1 MEKYKQL
8 QKFIIGFLVF
18 YFIAGL
24 STEVFLDGREKDYL
38 PFFSW
43 FLFSHTPPES
53 SSTQFAVRILEF
65 EGKTFD
71 PPVFLN
77 EAYGIID
84 QPNSPKLRE
93 LTRKLGASA
102 LMGSAR
108 EREQLIILLER
119 IYLPS
124 GPMRYELVLV
134 TYDPIRRF
142 ATGELENVKKLGE
155 FTKNSQ

>member
-24 STEVFLDGREKDYL
+24 STEFFLDGREKDYL

-43 FLFSHTPPES
+43 FLFSHTPDEK
-53 SSTQFAVRILEF
+53 STQYTIRIIEF
-65 EGKTFD
+65 DGKTFN

-77 EAYGIID
+77 QAYGIVD

-93 LTRKLGASA
+93 LIRKLSAST
-102 LMGSAR
+102 LSGSTR
-108 EREQLIILLER
+108 ESEQLRMLLEQ
-119 IYLPS
+119 IYLPE
-124 GPMRYELVLV
+124 GPIRYELVMV
-134 TYDPIRRF
+134 TYNPIRRF
-142 ATGELENVKKLGE
+142 EMGELESVRQLGE
-155 FTKNSQ
+155 FTKK